1 METSKLF
8 LEPCAVAAK
17 AIGRILANKQK
28 LIRVLKALKSFNVD
42 GEDVFKAAVEE
53 RVSAFR
59 S

>member
-53 RVSAFR
+53 
-59 S
+59 